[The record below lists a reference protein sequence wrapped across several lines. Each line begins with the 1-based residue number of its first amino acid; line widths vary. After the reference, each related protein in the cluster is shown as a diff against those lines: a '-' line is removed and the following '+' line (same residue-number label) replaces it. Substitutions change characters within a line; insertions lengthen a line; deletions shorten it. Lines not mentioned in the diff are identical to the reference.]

1 MQDKKQLSENRHGHD
16 GCQPNDKMPNDE
28 VLYDLAALFKV
39 FGDGTRIRILSA
51 LFDRELCVY
60 HLSEAL
66 GMQQSAVSHQ
76 LRVLRTAGLVKARRQ
91 GKEMLYSLDDS
102 HVYTIFNEGLHH
114 IYHRNGG
121 NEHA

>member
-1 MQDKKQLSENRHGHD
+1 MHDENNKHALDSCRPNTEM
-16 GCQPNDKMPNDE
+16 PNDKT
-28 VLYDLAALFKV
+28 LYDLAALFKV

-51 LFDRELCVY
+51 LFDSELCVY

-102 HVYTIFNEGLHH
+102 HVYTIFNEGLQH
-114 IYHRNGG
+114 IKHRNGG
-121 NEHA
+121 NENA